1 MTRVYVGATL
11 EDVTR
16 WRTEGAVP
24 AGTDARAVTEGVV
37 RELADSDDEEREY
50 AVTALAADDS
60 LEALRQGSDRADH
73 GAHGDRRVVLVAE
86 RAVTEPGA
94 DPGSV
99 RLSADLGWRDVTA
112 ILVDEEAARERIRA
126 AVADP
131 AEELDDLDLAW
142 YLPAELDTLTRGDG

>member
-1 MTRVYVGATL
+1 MTRVYVGTSL
-11 EDVTR
+11 EDVAR
-16 WRTEGAVP
+16 WRAAGAVP
-24 AGTDARAVTEGVV
+24 AGTDARAVTDDVV

-50 AVTALAADDS
+50 AVTALAAADA
-60 LEALRQGSDRADH
+60 LEALRAGGGR
-73 GAHGDRRVVLVAE
+73 GDRRVVLVAE
-86 RAVTEPGA
+86 RAATEPGA

-131 AEELDDLDLAW
+131 AAELDDCELAW
-142 YLPAELDTLTRGDG
+142 YTPAEVDTLTRGDG